1 MQIIP
6 IYAKMVNRGD
16 FMSER
21 DKFMNSIKSDMPEKI
36 NQIKMQNQQLK
47 SATKTI
53 ADLYGKYQEA
63 VSMYANGQDGDDIIF
78 ELYSEI
84 TAQIET
90 YRQVFEH
97 EQYDN
102 NLDENELLEE
112 EKTKM
117 DMYRNLYENY
127 IRLIEDDNERVNI
140 DSRHIEETIHKAD
153 YTIREIENVEQQ
165 KNKTK
170 ERMQQAKQ
178 QESDDGERGGG
189 GSSRTMQKES
199 RDIFKGMDTRDIF
212 KGVKIKKK

>member
-1 MQIIP
+1 M
-6 IYAKMVNRGD
+6 NR
-16 FMSER
+16 R
-21 DKFMNSIKSDMPEKI
+21 DEFIKGLKSDMPEKI
-36 NQIKMQNQQLK
+36 NQMKTQNQQLK

-53 ADLYGKYQEA
+53 ADLYERYQEA
-63 VSMYANGQDGDDIIF
+63 ASMYANGQDGDDIIF
-78 ELYSEI
+78 ELYGEI

-102 NLDENELLEE
+102 KLNENELLEE

-117 DMYRNLYENY
+117 DMYRNLYYGY
-127 IRLIEDDNERVNI
+127 IRVIEDDNQREGI
-140 DSRHIEETIHKAD
+140 DSKHIEETIHKAD
-153 YTIREIENVEQQ
+153 YIIREIENVEQQ

>member
-1 MQIIP
+1 
-6 IYAKMVNRGD
+6 
-16 FMSER
+16 MSER
-21 DKFMNSIKSDMPEKI
+21 DIFINSIKSDMPEKI
-36 NQIKMQNQQLK
+36 NQIKKQNQQLK

-53 ADLYGKYQEA
+53 ADLYGKYKEA
-63 VSMYANGQDGDDIIF
+63 ESMYANGQDGDDIIF
-78 ELYSEI
+78 ELYNEI

-97 EQYDN
+97 KQYGN
-102 NLDENELLEE
+102 NLDENELIEE

-117 DMYRNLYENY
+117 DMYRNLYKNY
-127 IRLIEDDNERVNI
+127 IRLIEDDNERGNTN
-140 DSRHIEETIHKAD
+140 SRHIEETIHKAD

-189 GSSRTMQKES
+189 GTSRTMQKDS
-199 RDIFKGMDTRDIF
+199 RDIFKGMDSRDIF
-212 KGVKIKKK
+212 KGLKRKKM

>member
-6 IYAKMVNRGD
+6 IYGKMVNRGD

-47 SATKTI
+47 RATKTI

-78 ELYSEI
+78 ELYGEI

-153 YTIREIENVEQQ
+153 YTIRKIENVEQQ

-212 KGVKIKKK
+212 KGLKIKK